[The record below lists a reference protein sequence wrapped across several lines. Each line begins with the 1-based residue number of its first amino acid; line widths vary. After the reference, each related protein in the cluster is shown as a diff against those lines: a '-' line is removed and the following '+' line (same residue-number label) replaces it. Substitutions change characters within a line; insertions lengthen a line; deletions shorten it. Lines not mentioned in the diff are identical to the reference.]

1 MTTEREWAE
10 KQISTLS
17 LSTDQKSA
25 VRNLLNVFWT
35 ARDVRRLSKGELESV
50 ITVFTSLSK
59 GTALVSDEKTDEVWM
74 QAAPG
79 RVHMRDIVRVRSN
92 AYAGQDGIN
101 HNGRVGVVV
110 GIRPDDIRVK
120 YTDDGQYNPP
130 YTSHRTQALEMRVR

>member
-120 YTDDGQYNPP
+120 YTDDGLYCPP